1 MTHIDFYILS
11 SADENAR
18 LAFVS
23 KLAEK
28 IFQARRQ
35 LVIATEDESAS
46 QLMSQQLW
54 SSRPESFLAHDL
66 SEKFQQPS
74 EAIIVTNNQP
84 HPHCHDVL
92 INLTEGVLEN
102 HFSRFQRLVEVVN
115 QNEDI
120 LARSRKTFQFYRE
133 RGYPIKS
140 HKLKH

>member
-28 IFQARRQ
+28 IFHARRQ
-35 LVIATEDESAS
+35 IVIATEDAS
-46 QLMSQQLW
+46 TSQVMSQQLW
-54 SSRPESFLAHDL
+54 TARPESFLAHNL
-66 SEKFQQPS
+66 GEAFQRPS
-74 EAIIVTNNQP
+74 DAIVITNDEP
-84 HPHCHDVL
+84 HSHCHDVL
-92 INLTEGVLEN
+92 INLTQGVLEN

-115 QNEDI
+115 QNADVLE
-120 LARSRKTFQFYRE
+120 RSRKTFQFYRE

-140 HKLKH
+140 HKLTH

>member
-11 SADENAR
+11 SADEDAR

-23 KLAEK
+23 RLSEK
-28 IFQARRQ
+28 IFLARRQ
-35 LVIATEDESAS
+35 IVIATEDENSR

-54 SSRPESFLAHDL
+54 SARPESFLAHDL
-66 SEKFQQPS
+66 GENFQQPN
-74 EAIIVTNNQP
+74 EAIVVTNHQP

-92 INLTEGVLEN
+92 INLTQGVLEN

-115 QNEDI
+115 QNEDV

>member
-35 LVIATEDESAS
+35 LVIATEDESTS

-54 SSRPESFLAHDL
+54 SARPESFLAHDL
-66 SEKFQQPS
+66 GEKFQQPS

-102 HFSRFQRLVEVVN
+102 HFSRFQRLVEIVN

-120 LARSRKTFQFYRE
+120 LARSRKIFQFYRE

>member
-11 SADENAR
+11 SSDENAR
-18 LAFVS
+18 MAFVS

-28 IFQARRQ
+28 IFLARRQ
-35 LVIATEDESAS
+35 LVIATEDDTAS
-46 QLMSQQLW
+46 QFVSQHLW
-54 SSRPESFLAHDL
+54 SDRPESFLAHDL
-66 SEKFQQPS
+66 GENFQHPS
-74 EAIIVTNNQP
+74 EAIVITHQQP
-84 HPHCHDVL
+84 HSHCHDVL

-115 QNEDI
+115 QNEDV